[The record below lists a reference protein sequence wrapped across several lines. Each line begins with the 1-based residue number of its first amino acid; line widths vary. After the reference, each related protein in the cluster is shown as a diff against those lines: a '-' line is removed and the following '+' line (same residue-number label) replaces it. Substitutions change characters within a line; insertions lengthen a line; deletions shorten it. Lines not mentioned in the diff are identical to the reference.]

1 METFLAL
8 LMALGIFVGIPI
20 IIAYAI
26 IGVYRFKVLHVRVP
40 RTGEVVEEVKPLEHR
55 GVQLTIL
62 VLFCVYYPISYYFGE
77 IVKHFGWE
85 ALRWDFF
92 YTVHDIHRVAFLVP
106 ILFAAYCFRIKGAV
120 ITTLFAIAVFL
131 PRTFLFSQYPDPMS
145 RMLVFIIFALG
156 FGIFVG
162 TLVNKIERLQHSI
175 DSINRKS

>member
-40 RTGEVVEEVKPLEHR
+40 RTGEVVKEVKPLEHR

-77 IVKHFGWE
+77 IVKH
-85 ALRWDFF
+85 L
-92 YTVHDIHRVAFLVP
+92 
-106 ILFAAYCFRIKGAV
+106 LFRRNSK
-120 ITTLFAIAVFL
+120 TLWL
-131 PRTFLFSQYPDPMS
+131 GST
-145 RMLVFIIFALG
+145 ALG
-156 FGIFVG
+156 F
-162 TLVNKIERLQHSI
+162 LLHST
-175 DSINRKS
+175 